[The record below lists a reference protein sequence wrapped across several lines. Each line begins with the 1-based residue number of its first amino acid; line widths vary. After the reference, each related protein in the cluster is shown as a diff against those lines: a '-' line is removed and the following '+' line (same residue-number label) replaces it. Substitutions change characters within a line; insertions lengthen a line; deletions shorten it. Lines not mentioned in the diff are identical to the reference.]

1 MADQF
6 ANGQEAERLGFGL
19 HIPFLE
25 LTEEKLLEALNK
37 IVNEPGYSQTAKT
50 LGGALVDQVSDHFY
64 RTCNTADACH
74 TMTKS

>member
-25 LTEEKLLEALNK
+25 LTEEKLLEALNR
-37 IVNEPGYSQTAKT
+37 IIQEPGFSQTAKT
-50 LGGALVDQVSDHFY
+50 LGVALVDQVKISFTEHII
-64 RTCNTADACH
+64 CSMLN
-74 TMTKS
+74 

>member
-25 LTEEKLLEALNK
+25 LTEEKLLEALNR
-37 IVNEPGYSQTAKT
+37 IIQEPGFSQTAKT
-50 LGGALVDQVSDHFY
+50 LGGALVDQVKISFTEHII
-64 RTCNTADACH
+64 CSMLN
-74 TMTKS
+74 